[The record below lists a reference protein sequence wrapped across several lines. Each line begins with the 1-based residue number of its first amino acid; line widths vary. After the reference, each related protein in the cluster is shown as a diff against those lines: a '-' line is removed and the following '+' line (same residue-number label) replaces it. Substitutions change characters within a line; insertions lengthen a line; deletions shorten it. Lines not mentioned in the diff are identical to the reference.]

1 MANAADY
8 LTRTIPSG
16 TWGNLQFEVFDL
28 ALANGDAIASTHDL
42 AIFGP
47 GIEPIDACLWVTDLA
62 AAASSTLDVGF
73 KSVSGTNQDDPL
85 WAFQTAVITAVAF
98 TRKTRTTAPFVMA
111 QRMYLRA
118 TVRGAAQTDASAHKI
133 GIFYRYRGN
142 L

>member
-16 TWGNLQFEVFDL
+16 TWGNLQFESFDL

-42 AIFGP
+42 AILNA
-47 GIEPIDACLWVTDLA
+47 GIEPVDACLWVTNLA

-73 KSVSGTNQDDPL
+73 KSVSGTNQDNTT
-85 WAFQTAVITAVAF
+85 WAFATAVITAVAF
-98 TRKTRTTAPFVMA
+98 LRKTATTAPFVMA
-111 QRMYLRA
+111 QKMYLRC
-118 TVRGAAQTDASAHKI
+118 TVRGAAQTDAVAVTV
-133 GIFYRYRGN
+133 GLFYRYRGN